1 MNRSLTIPAGCCLF
15 AFGALLAALQGT
27 VGRETAAGLAP
38 LATPV
43 RRGDREKTMPPT
55 LADSASKA
63 SEIDGD
69 LLLSNDEAEQVLT
82 KLAGEY
88 LRPWRQWE
96 TSPRHLYSRVA
107 PRPIPTI
114 SAKIEISTGV
124 TSQSDGFLVA
134 TIVVST
140 GARSEPVPCVVDRVT
155 KQVRLFSEGQW
166 LSEDVWLKKAPL
178 PRSTKP

>member
-1 MNRSLTIPAGCCLF
+1 MNRSLVIPAGCCLF
-15 AFGALLAALQGT
+15 AFVALLAVLQGT
-27 VGRETAAGLAP
+27 FGRETAAESASLAAP
-38 LATPV
+38 AP
-43 RRGDREKTMPPT
+43 RGEREKTIPST
-55 LADSASKA
+55 RADLVSKA
-63 SEIDGD
+63 SQPNGD
-69 LLLSNDEAEQVLT
+69 LLLSSGEAEQVLT

-96 TSPRHLYSRVA
+96 TSPHHLYSRVA

-114 SAKIEISTGV
+114 SAKIEMSTGL
-124 TSQSDGFLVA
+124 TRQSDGFLVA

-166 LSEDVWLKKAPL
+166 LTEDVWLKKAPL

>member
-15 AFGALLAALQGT
+15 AFAALLAALQGT
-27 VGRETAAGLAP
+27 VGRETAAESAP
-38 LATPV
+38 LATPI

-55 LADSASKA
+55 VANSASKA
-63 SEIDGD
+63 SQANGD
-69 LLLSNDEAEQVLT
+69 LLLSNEEAEQVLT

-114 SAKIEISTGV
+114 SAKIEMSTGV
-124 TSQSDGFLVA
+124 MSQSDGFLVA

-140 GARSEPVPCVVDRVT
+140 GARSEPIPCVVDRVT

-166 LSEDVWLKKAPL
+166 ITEDAWLKKAPL